1 MAEHSGGVDRTV
13 DHSVT
18 PSDETQ
24 YANRLHILAEEAGL
38 KNIPQYRALIREFA
52 NNHLRPMMRETTPA
66 EQLDTE
72 YDLAIVQIQAMID
85 QNPDRVVDLLA
96 AQINKLPIT
105 TPKTPG
111 PIRSDNLLRL
121 LVANHEKGRTGTYP
135 WSHHQQLV
143 GGFRGSSKD
152 GFATADDRALHV
164 NRLIM
169 NQERPAPQ
177 RPPIRIAGS

>member
-13 DHSVT
+13 RPLGEASY
-18 PSDETQ
+18 SD
-24 YANRLHILAEEAGL
+24 RLMLLAEEAGL
-38 KNIPQYRALIREFA
+38 KNVPPYQELIREFA
-52 NNHLRPMMRETTPA
+52 NNHLRQMMRETTAP
-66 EQLDTE
+66 EQLDKE
-72 YDLAIVQIQAMID
+72 YDAAID
-85 QNPDRVVDLLA
+85 QIKSWLDRDPDRIVDLFA
-96 AQINKLPIT
+96 AQINQLNIA
-105 TPKTPG
+105 TPKKPK
-111 PIRSDNLLRL
+111 PIQRDNLLRL

-169 NQERPAPQ
+169 NQEHPAPQ